1 MAFLLGSANSARGGY
16 EISNSLKWNTGDSA
30 SLQQTYTNTGT
41 GAARTLTVSAWV
53 KKCAGDGYLFSAQA
67 DGNNRTTM
75 NLFSTVSGGGVAF
88 ENKIS
93 GTSSYT
99 SSVATFRDPSAWYHV
114 VYAVDTTQGTASNRV
129 KIYINGSQLTN
140 LQTGGS
146 NNYPAENVITNFFH
160 NSNATF
166 IGGRSGGN
174 YYNGYM
180 AEVNIVDGLQLSP
193 SNFGETDDNGVWIP
207 KTPDVSEYG
216 TNGGFYEFKQTGTG
230 ADANGMGADTS
241 GKDNHFTV
249 ANLTAIDV
257 TEDTPTNNFA
267 TLMLTK
273 DITLTEGNLIMSHD
287 REYWDGAHATIG
299 LTSGKWYWEHRI
311 DDADGDDR
319 RIVGGIVS
327 NPETYPHI
335 YDGKGTNADLAS
347 DDNYGT
353 IKAVSPSYMYTSW
366 ATNLIFDGTS
376 TYNNNFVD
384 IDDDDVL
391 SFALD
396 LDNNKFFIAVN
407 GSYIAG
413 DDGGTDGD
421 PAAGTNETFDIVAAS
436 TNRVYFPAAV
446 VGWGT
451 NTSSTTASFNFGNS
465 SFAISSGNADT
476 NGIGNFEYAVPDGFY
491 SICTKNLAKY
501 GG

>member
-16 EISNSLKWNTGDSA
+16 DIDNSLRFNNDDSTLIKSFDAAGNRRTFTVSTWVKLGDLA
-30 SLQQTYTNTGT
+30 SGKITGT
-41 GAARTLTVSAWV
+41 QTG
-53 KKCAGDGYLFSAQA
+53 
-67 DGNNRTTM
+67 GNNY
-75 NLFSTVSGGGVAF
+75 FFIG
-88 ENKIS
+88 NKDNGQFTIQQ
-93 GTSSYT
+93 GDNGIR
-99 SSVATFRDPSAWYHV
+99 VATVALNRDPSAWYHTV
-114 VYAVDTTQGTASNRV
+114 FAFDTTQGTDTNRV
-129 KIYINGSQLTN
+129 KIYVNGVLADVCRPEAFTTAADYPSQN
-140 LQTGGS
+140 L
-146 NNYPAENVITNFFH
+146 ELFH
-160 NSNATF
+160 NMTTAFGVGCRGDGDNPLEGSLSEFYF
-166 IGGRSGGN
+166 I
-174 YYNGYM
+174 
-180 AEVNIVDGLQLSP
+180 DGTQYAA
-193 SNFGETDDNGVWIP
+193 SNFGEFNDNGVWIP
-207 KTPDVSEYG
+207 KKAKDDLTFG
-216 TNGGFYEFKQTGTG
+216 TNGFYLEFKQTGTSQNSSG
-230 ADANGMGADTS
+230 IGADTS
-241 GKDNHFTV
+241 GNDNHFAV
-249 ANLTAIDV
+249 ANLGVLDV
-257 TEDTPTNNFA
+257 ITDTPTNNFA

-273 DITLTEGNLIMSHD
+273 DITLTEGNLIMSHN

-335 YDGKGTNADLAS
+335 YDGKGNTGDPAAS
-347 DDNYGT
+347 GTYGT
-353 IKAVSPSYMYTSW
+353 VSSASPSYMYTSW
-366 ATNLIFDGTS
+366 ATNLIFDGTD

-436 TNRVYFPAAV
+436 ASRVYFPAAV

>member
-1 MAFLLGSANSARGGY
+1 MTFLIGGANSLAGGY
-16 EISNSLKWNTGDSA
+16 DIDNSLRVERADSPKLSKTVSTA
-30 SLQQTYTNTGT
+30 TNTT
-41 GAARTLTVSAWV
+41 KLTLSLWYKLGEPVDMGFLS
-53 KKCAGDGYLFSAQA
+53 KFA
-67 DGNNRTTM
+67 DGNNRFHLRIMAAGHLLAYNNIAGTYHYKTT
-75 NLFSTVSGGGVAF
+75 TAQ
-88 ENKIS
+88 
-93 GTSSYT
+93 
-99 SSVATFRDPSAWYHV
+99 FRDHSAWYHFMF
-114 VYAVDTTQGTASNRV
+114 VYDTDDSTAADRV
-129 KIYINGSQLTN
+129 KIYANGVRLTSFVN
-140 LQTGGS
+140 NTNPGDGEALKIASDTSNPLKVLCSNDEDAYLSGCVSDFYYIDGDNKAPTDFGEFDGSSGIWKPKEYTGGFG
-146 NNYPAENVITNFFH
+146 NN
-160 NSNATF
+160 
-166 IGGRSGGN
+166 
-174 YYNGYM
+174 
-180 AEVNIVDGLQLSP
+180 
-193 SNFGETDDNGVWIP
+193 
-207 KTPDVSEYG
+207 
-216 TNGGFYEFKQTGTG
+216 GFKLEFKQVGVGT
-230 ADANGMGADTS
+230 ASASTVGADTS
-241 GKDNHFTV
+241 GNNHHLTS
-249 ANLTAIDV
+249 ANIAAIDV
-257 TEDTPTNNFA
+257 TTDTPTNNFS
-267 TLMLTK
+267 TLMPTK
-273 DITLTEGNLIMSHD
+273 DITLSEGNLIMSHD
-287 REYWDGAHATIG
+287 REYWDGAHANIG
-299 LTSGKWYWEHRI
+299 LTSGKWYWEHRL

-335 YDGKGTNADLAS
+335 YDGKGNTGDPAAS
-347 DDNYGT
+347 GTYGT
-353 IKAVSPSYMYTSW
+353 VSSASPSYMYTAW
-366 ATNLIFDGTS
+366 ATNLIFDGTD

-436 TNRVYFPAAV
+436 ASRVYFPAAV

>member
-1 MAFLLGSANSARGGY
+1 
-16 EISNSLKWNTGDSA
+16 
-30 SLQQTYTNTGT
+30 
-41 GAARTLTVSAWV
+41 
-53 KKCAGDGYLFSAQA
+53 
-67 DGNNRTTM
+67 
-75 NLFSTVSGGGVAF
+75 
-88 ENKIS
+88 
-93 GTSSYT
+93 
-99 SSVATFRDPSAWYHV
+99 
-114 VYAVDTTQGTASNRV
+114 
-129 KIYINGSQLTN
+129 
-140 LQTGGS
+140 
-146 NNYPAENVITNFFH
+146 
-160 NSNATF
+160 
-166 IGGRSGGN
+166 
-174 YYNGYM
+174 
-180 AEVNIVDGLQLSP
+180 
-193 SNFGETDDNGVWIP
+193 
-207 KTPDVSEYG
+207 
-216 TNGGFYEFKQTGTG
+216 
-230 ADANGMGADTS
+230 MGADTS
-241 GKDNHFTV
+241 GEDNHLAV
-249 ANLTAIDV
+249 NNLTAIDV
-257 TEDTPTNNFA
+257 TIDTPTNNFA
-267 TLMLTK
+267 TLMPTK
-273 DITLTEGNLIMSHD
+273 DITLTEGNLVMSHD

-335 YDGKGTNADLAS
+335 YDGKGTNGDLAAS
-347 DDNYGT
+347 GTYGT
-353 IKAVSPSYMYTSW
+353 VSSASPSYMYTAW
-366 ATNLIFDGTS
+366 ATNLIFDGTD

-436 TNRVYFPAAV
+436 ASRVYFPAAV